1 MADHRTTSRRG
12 FLKITAGAVAGAA
25 AFPYVVTAAALG
37 KDGAPAPGNRITV
50 GCIGTGGMGRYDM
63 GMMLQSPDARVV
75 AVCDVK
81 TDAREA
87 ACAQVDGYYG
97 ARSCAAYNDFRELVA
112 RPDIDV
118 VQVASADHWHVLHAL
133 SAVRA
138 GKDVYVEKPLGLS
151 FAQVQ
156 LLREE
161 VHRYGRVFQFGTQQ
175 RSMPQFRQACE
186 LVRNGRIGKLHTM
199 RVSAPSGFAERTGEP
214 TYVPAPVPEGL
225 DYEFW
230 LGPAP
235 WAPYTPKRVVNPYWF
250 HTSDYSLGYVAGWG
264 IHHVDIAQWGNGSE
278 LTGPVEVEGSG
289 VFPSNDGLCDNALNW
304 DVMLS
309 YANGVRMRFTSD
321 GCGQDHGIRFEGA
334 DGWVHVDRGGINAN
348 PKELLAVQFGP
359 SDVRLPVSLNHQQ
372 NLLDCV
378 KSRGRTVCPID
389 VAVRSDTVCHL
400 SDIAM
405 RLGRKLRWDPA
416 REEFVGDVEANAH
429 LARAMRSPWH
439 L

>member
-1 MADHRTTSRRG
+1 MAQRHITSRRT
-12 FLKITAGAVAGAA
+12 FLKVTGGFAAGAVALPRA
-25 AFPYVVTAAALG
+25 VRAAALG
-37 KDGAPAPGNRITV
+37 RDGAPAPSNRLGV

-63 GMMLQSPDARVV
+63 SLMLQSPDAHVL

-87 ACAQVDGYYG
+87 ARAQVDGRYG
-97 ARSCAAYNDFRELVA
+97 TRSCAAYADFRELVA

-118 VQVASADHWHVLHAL
+118 VQVASTDHWHVLHAL
-133 SAVRA
+133 AAVRA

-151 FAQVQ
+151 FAEIRT
-156 LLREE
+156 LREE

-186 LVRNGRIGKLHTM
+186 LALNGRLGKVHTI

-214 TYVPAPVPEGL
+214 TYAPAPVPDGL

-235 WAPYTPKRVVNPYWF
+235 WAPYTPKRVVNPHWF
-250 HTSDYSLGYVAGWG
+250 HISDYSLGYVAGWG

-278 LTGPVEVEGSG
+278 LSGPVEVEGSG
-289 VFPSNDGLCDNALNW
+289 VFPANDGLCDNALCWN
-304 DVMLS
+304 VTLT
-309 YANGVRMRFTSD
+309 YANGVRLFFTSD
-321 GCGQDHGIRFEGA
+321 GFGQDHGIKFEGT
-334 DGWVHVDRGGINAN
+334 DGWVHVDRGGIRAQ
-348 PKELLAVQFGP
+348 PAELLAVQFGP

-378 KSRGRTVCPID
+378 KTRRATVCPID

-416 REEFVGDVEANAH
+416 KEEFVGDAEANAR
-429 LARAMRSPWH
+429 LWRPMRSPWH